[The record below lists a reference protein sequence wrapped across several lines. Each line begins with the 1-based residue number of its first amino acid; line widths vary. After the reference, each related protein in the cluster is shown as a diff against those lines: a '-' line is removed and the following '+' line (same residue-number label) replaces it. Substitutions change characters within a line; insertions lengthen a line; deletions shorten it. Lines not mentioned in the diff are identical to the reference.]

1 MASEILGLFGGQS
14 PQQLRNAFL
23 DSTMVSPQQMA
34 QQGLLQQVV
43 SMGQNAGSMMGAG
56 AGRLFGG
63 KVAGEVEAS
72 YLEDSLAQVEKMGFK
87 NDAEKMA
94 ALGDLLATKP
104 GMGRQAMLARQEAN
118 KLKVQGYEMGA
129 MERDENYRREFAAL
143 GANPTTAQIT
153 ALDTKYG
160 KVPEVR
166 AAATAAE
173 AKAEKK
179 AATEKE
185 AKRIKTIAEALVKR
199 DSKLPPAFAE
209 VIAGDPKALMD
220 FVNPKV
226 KTTFKN
232 VGGRVG
238 MYNSET
244 GDLIKDIGAA
254 GDSDVKALAG
264 SVAALAQSM
273 GEDQAQKAAQ
283 AGGQGVGEQIAQVN
297 AGAKS
302 LGYLTDALGIVD
314 DGIYAG
320 GYGPMQEAA
329 AKYSKGVLGSKERLA
344 NTEEFRAYI
353 GNVVIP
359 MMSQLGGSDSNEELK
374 KMEKIVAGDTTLE
387 ESAIRNIL
395 KSAQK
400 AVRSDLE
407 FLEKQQKAILEG
419 KPLPTRRSK
428 ATEGVT
434 ASGTKYTIK

>member
-1 MASEILGLFGGQS
+1 MATDIYSMLTGGYDPRAEQMKQQQLFQQQLGQSTTPQAFLATVGSNMGNMLGQGVQKIAGVKDPREEKAIKKREALEKVKASGVDMKDQVAFLSAVAQEFQNVGLTAEALQASEAAQS
-14 PQQLRNAFL
+14 AKVK
-23 DSTMVSPQQMA
+23 SYQMK
-34 QQGLLQQVV
+34 G
-43 SMGQNAGSMMGAG
+43 
-56 AGRLFGG
+56 F
-63 KVAGEVEAS
+63 
-72 YLEDSLAQVEKMGFK
+72 EDDEKSK
-87 NDAEKMA
+87 K
-94 ALGDLLATKP
+94 
-104 GMGRQAMLARQEAN
+104 
-118 KLKVQGYEMGA
+118 
-129 MERDENYRREFAAL
+129 
-143 GANPTTAQIT
+143 
-153 ALDTKYG
+153 
-160 KVPEVR
+160 
-166 AAATAAE
+166 AAAT
-173 AKAEKK
+173 KKK
-179 AATEKE
+179 AL
-185 AKRIKTIAEALVKR
+185 IEALVKR
-199 DSKLPPAFAE
+199 DPNLPKAFAE
-209 VIAGDPKALMD
+209 VIAGDAKALMD
-220 FVNPKV
+220 LLNPKV

-232 VGGRVG
+232 VAGRVG

-254 GDSDVKALAG
+254 GNSDVKVLAG
-264 SVAALAQSM
+264 SIGALAQSM

-297 AGAKS
+297 AGVKS
-302 LGYLTDALGIVD
+302 LSYLTDALGIVD

-387 ESAIRNIL
+387 ESAIRNII

-400 AVRSDLE
+400 AVQNDLE

-434 ASGTKYTIK
+434 ASGTKYKVKD